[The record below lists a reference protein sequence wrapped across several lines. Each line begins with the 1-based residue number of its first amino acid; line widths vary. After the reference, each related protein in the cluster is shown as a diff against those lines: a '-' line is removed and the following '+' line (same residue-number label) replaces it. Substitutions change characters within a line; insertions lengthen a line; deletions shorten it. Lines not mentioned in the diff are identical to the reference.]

1 MTGLECELECT
12 VIEIISCHGD
22 LLQEQLAPSH
32 VSRERSVILT
42 HQRARPLNL
51 NRFQLLCRMQLNLF
65 LISASAKEQN
75 FPADFNLTQAVP
87 ASAQMLCGTNI
98 QPSYWPT
105 LQLYFLILI
114 CNNSFPLPAGSRTSP
129 CPGENCPSPFHV
141 AARVSL
147 TLAANARNT
156 AFIITPIKRDSS
168 LLSAVVAFVFC
179 FFFSSSPQTCAEKH
193 FPSASDCALEC
204 HN

>member
-22 LLQEQLAPSH
+22 VFQEQIARSH
-32 VSRERSVILT
+32 MGRECSVILT

-75 FPADFNLTQAVP
+75 FPADFNLTQAAP
-87 ASAQMLCGTNI
+87 ASARTRFHTNI
-98 QPSYWPT
+98 QPGYSPT

-114 CNNSFPLPAGSRTSP
+114 FNDSFPLPAGSRAAP
-129 CPGENCPSPFHV
+129 RPGEICPPPFRM
-141 AARVSL
+141 AARCLGLHS
-147 TLAANARNT
+147 ANTRST
-156 AFIITPIKRDSS
+156 GS
-168 LLSAVVAFVFC
+168 
-179 FFFSSSPQTCAEKH
+179 
-193 FPSASDCALEC
+193 
-204 HN
+204 

>member
-22 LLQEQLAPSH
+22 VFQEQIAPSH
-32 VSRERSVILT
+32 VNRECSVILT

-75 FPADFNLTQAVP
+75 FPADFNLAQAAP
-87 ASAQMLCGTNI
+87 ASAQIPFSTNM
-98 QPSYWPT
+98 QPHYTLT

-114 CNNSFPLPAGSRTSP
+114 FNNSFPLPVGSCTSP
-129 CPGENCPSPFHV
+129 CPGENCPPLFQ
-141 AARVSL
+141 
-147 TLAANARNT
+147 LAA
-156 AFIITPIKRDSS
+156 
-168 LLSAVVAFVFC
+168 
-179 FFFSSSPQTCAEKH
+179 
-193 FPSASDCALEC
+193 
-204 HN
+204 

>member
-1 MTGLECELECT
+1 
-12 VIEIISCHGD
+12 
-22 LLQEQLAPSH
+22 
-32 VSRERSVILT
+32 
-42 HQRARPLNL
+42 
-51 NRFQLLCRMQLNLF
+51 MQLNLF

-87 ASAQMLCGTNI
+87 ASAQTLFSTNI
-98 QPSYWPT
+98 QPSYSPT

-114 CNNSFPLPAGSRTSP
+114 CNNSFPLPAGFRTSP

-156 AFIITPIKRDSS
+156 AFIIIPIKKMTA
-168 LLSAVVAFVFC
+168 LYFQQELV
-179 FFFSSSPQTCAEKH
+179 FFFSSPLHPKPVLKYNSCQLLTVLWNATINGPTVIRQSRGQRIMESKCV
-193 FPSASDCALEC
+193 FSASITVTSLLPPNQESSPDNQEVQPPSTE
-204 HN
+204 HSF